1 MIMAPKTFQL
11 GSGWQQY
18 APPGSF
24 IPQGTPL
31 NPATTAVPP
40 LTGAAGGVSINTM
53 PPGLAGSYFDV
64 ERARKIREM
73 VGKEFGDLAVLAD
86 LFRREESS
94 PQKLKEQLEVLG
106 PYFKDVARENQ
117 RLGMEANVFKSLL
130 DAPKEFQRAM
140 AEKYRFFGDQLG
152 TLRENAGPPSYVTRQ
167 YINI

>member
-1 MIMAPKTFQL
+1 MAPKKFQL

-18 APPGSF
+18 AEPGSF
-24 IPQGTPL
+24 VPQGTSL
-31 NPATTAVPP
+31 NPATMPVPP

-53 PPGLAGSYFDV
+53 PPGLAGSYFDE
-64 ERARKIREM
+64 ERAKKIKEM
-73 VGKEFGDLAVLAD
+73 VGDEYGGLAILLDVM
-86 LFRREESS
+86 RREESS
-94 PQKLKEQLEVLG
+94 PQKLQEQLNILG

-152 TLRENAGPPSYVTRQ
+152 VLRENAGAPSYVTRQ

>member
-1 MIMAPKTFQL
+1 MAPKTFQL

-24 IPQGTPL
+24 TPQGTPL
-31 NPATTAVPP
+31 NPATTAAPP
-40 LTGAAGGVSINTM
+40 LTGAAGGFSINTM
-53 PPGLAGSYFDV
+53 PPGLAGSYFDE
-64 ERARKIREM
+64 ERAKKIREL
-73 VGKEFGDLAVLAD
+73 VGDEYGGLAVLLD
-86 LFRREESS
+86 VMRREEGS

-152 TLRENAGPPSYVTRQ
+152 TLRENAGPPSYITRQ
-167 YINI
+167 YINL